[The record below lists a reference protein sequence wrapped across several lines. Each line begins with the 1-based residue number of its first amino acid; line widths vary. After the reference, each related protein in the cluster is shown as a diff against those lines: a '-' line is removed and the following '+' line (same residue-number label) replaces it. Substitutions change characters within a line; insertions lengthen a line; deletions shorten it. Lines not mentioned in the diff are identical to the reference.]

1 MELYTTSK
9 PELQGAFPKKLDI
22 VNDPDFKEA
31 INAIFAMCTK
41 IKKKREGAVVDRT
54 SIVDQILKK
63 KYFIQLIGC
72 RRTTRKCLLTICGI
86 FVTVGGKTLRE
97 LKISYFSNGT
107 DAKGRQSE
115 ISQGTKKTEITKNIQ
130 GGRMYELKDC
140 IFCPYGSFLF
150 YINKL
155 NRDLDVLLQRPSK
168 RNDVV

>member
-63 KYFIQLIGC
+63 KILHSTY
-72 RRTTRKCLLTICGI
+72 RMSKN
-86 FVTVGGKTLRE
+86 
-97 LKISYFSNGT
+97 Y
-107 DAKGRQSE
+107 
-115 ISQGTKKTEITKNIQ
+115 KKVFAD
-130 GGRMYELKDC
+130 YAV
-140 IFCPYGSFLF
+140 FL
-150 YINKL
+150 
-155 NRDLDVLLQRPSK
+155 
-168 RNDVV
+168 